1 MPPHSWTTP
10 GRKPGTSSK
19 VTRGMLKASQVRM
32 NLAALI
38 DASMSKHP
46 AKTLGW
52 FATTPM
58 VLPSSLANPMIM
70 FSA

>member
-1 MPPHSWTTP
+1 
-10 GRKPGTSSK
+10 
-19 VTRGMLKASQVRM
+19 M

-38 DASMSKHP
+38 DASMSRHP

-58 VLPSSLANPMIM
+58 VLPSSLANPMII
-70 FSA
+70 FSAYELNNSMKIPSSTISSMTFTMS